1 MPEFTSCSGIPIT
14 FYEVIEETTLNLH
27 TSLSVVQSGTELY
40 ISPNDKTAIAE
51 YKFRIRATKVTVEG
65 VYDEIFT
72 SISTY
77 TLRVG
82 CGNWQIITQDLLF

>member
-1 MPEFTSCSGIPIT
+1 MPEFTSCSGSPIT

-27 TSLSVVQSGTELY
+27 TSLSVNQSGTELY

-51 YKFRIRATKVTVEG
+51 YKFRIRATKD
-65 VYDEIFT
+65 DEIFT

-82 CGNWQIITQDLLF
+82 CGNWQIITQDPSF